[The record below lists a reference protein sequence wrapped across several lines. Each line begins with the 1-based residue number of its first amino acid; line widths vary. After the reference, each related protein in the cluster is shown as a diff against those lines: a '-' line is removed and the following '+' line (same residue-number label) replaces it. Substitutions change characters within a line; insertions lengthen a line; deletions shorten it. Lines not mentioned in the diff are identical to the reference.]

1 MLNKAKLEDAIKK
14 YKLIFRGRW
23 EEEKFK
29 WEAIENFGKKW
40 DINAENFGQMFYD
53 ATDNTYGLL
62 ASMNN
67 FPRKMIYEYA
77 LQDPETVRAMFINLY
92 DESRDI
98 VERIVKFQADADEL
112 CAKLSPGMQHYQRP
126 MAITVYLWLRYPDKY
141 TVFKYTVCKEV
152 SLYLESGFSP
162 KKGNT
167 SLNIKGNGELI
178 EEMVRCINDDSE
190 LLTMFNEMCDS
201 DCYSDP
207 THKTLAFDLSFYISE
222 KLGKK
227 QKDDEWV
234 GEDYNPGITKEKW
247 LELLS
252 DEEIFTTQS
261 LEIMYRLKDYGGTAT
276 CKQLS
281 VKYGEEPN
289 YYNVGSSSLG
299 KRVADKVSCDV
310 RIDSEGRQRW
320 WSVLYLGKK
329 ADSDV
334 AGTFVWRLRK
344 ELAAALEEYNFSSIS
359 LYSED
364 ESSGQ
369 NYWWLNANPKI
380 WSFSDIPVGSV
391 QNYTLLN
398 ENGNKRRIYQNFLD
412 AKAGDMVIGY
422 ESHPVKKIVAI
433 AKVSQ
438 ENDGKSLYFEK
449 IEGLTSA
456 IEYSRLKEAPEL
468 EKMEYF
474 NNPQGSLFKLTR
486 GEYDFIM
493 DIVREENPIPDK
505 DYDVYSKNSFLEDVY
520 MTEEKYDTLVA
531 LLSKKQN
538 IILQGAPGVG
548 KTFAAKRLAYSII
561 GSKDDSRVEFVQFHQ
576 NYSYED
582 FIMGYK
588 PNGDGFELQN
598 GIFYKFCQKAAN
610 TPNLPYFFIIDE
622 INRGNLSKIFGELL
636 MLIEK
641 EYRGTKV
648 TLVYNGLSFSVPK
661 NVYIIGMMN
670 TADRSLAMID
680 YALRRRFSFCSME
693 PGFISEG
700 FQKYMQML
708 DNENF
713 GMLIDRIIDLNVEIS
728 KDSSLGTGFCI
739 GHSYFCN
746 QKECTDEWMQSV
758 VEYDILPTLE
768 EYWFDEPAKVQ
779 KWQNILRGVFND

>member
-1 MLNKAKLEDAIKK
+1 MLNKAKLEDALKK
-14 YKLIFRGRW
+14 YKLIFKGRW
-23 EEEKFK
+23 EDEKFK
-29 WEAIENFGKKW
+29 WIAIKNFQEKW
-40 DINAENFGQMFYD
+40 DINADNFGQMFYD

-77 LQDPETVRAMFINLY
+77 LQDQEAVRAMFINLY
-92 DESRDI
+92 DESKDI
-98 VERIVKFQADADEL
+98 VERIMQFQADADQL
-112 CAKLSPGMQHYQRP
+112 CSKFSPGMQHYQRP

-152 SLYLESGFSP
+152 CAYLESDFSP

-167 SLNIKGNGELI
+167 SQNINGNNNLI
-178 EEMVRCINDDSE
+178 ADIVESIDADKE
-190 LLTMFNEMCDS
+190 LLELFEDALNSNT
-201 DCYSDP
+201 YVDP
-207 THKTLAFDLSFYISE
+207 SHKTLAFDLSFYISE

-227 QKDDEWV
+227 QQADEWV
-234 GEDYNPGITKEKW
+234 AEDYDPGISKEKW

-261 LEIMYRLKDYGGTAT
+261 LEIMYRLKDYGGVAT

-299 KRVADKVSCDV
+299 KRVADRVNCDV
-310 RIDSEGRQRW
+310 RIDSEGKQRW
-320 WSVLYLGKK
+320 WSVLYQGKK
-329 ADSDV
+329 ADSDTE
-334 AGTFVWRLRK
+334 GTFVWRLRK
-344 ELAAALEEYNFSSIS
+344 ELAAALDEYNFSDIS

-364 ESSGQ
+364 GNSGQ
-369 NYWWLNANPKI
+369 NFWWLNANPKI
-380 WSFSDIPVGSV
+380 WSFSDMPVGNV
-391 QNYTLLN
+391 QSYTLFN

-422 ESHPVKKIVAI
+422 ESYPVKKIVAI
-433 AKVSQ
+433 AKISQ
-438 ENDGKSLYFEK
+438 ENDGKNLYFEK

-474 NNPQGSLFKLTR
+474 TNPQGSLFKLTK

-493 DIVREENPIPDK
+493 DIIRDENPIPDK
-505 DYDVYSKNSFLEDVY
+505 DYEPYGKDQFLADVY

-548 KTFAAKRLAYSII
+548 KTYAAKRLAYSII
-561 GSKDDSRVEFVQFHQ
+561 GSKDDSRIEFVQFHQ
-576 NYSYED
+576 SYSYED

-588 PNGDGFELQN
+588 PTGGGFELQN
-598 GIFYKFCQKAAN
+598 GVFYRFCQKAGN

-641 EYRGTKV
+641 EYRGTKA
-648 TLVYNGLSFSVPK
+648 TLAYNGLPFSVPK
-661 NVYIIGMMN
+661 NVFIIGMMN

-680 YALRRRFSFCSME
+680 YALRRRFSFYSME
-693 PGFISEG
+693 PGFTSEG
-700 FQKYMQML
+700 FQTYLKAL
-708 DNENF
+708 DNETF
-713 GMLIDRIIDLNVEIS
+713 GMLVDRIIDLNVEIT
-728 KDSSLGTGFCI
+728 KDSSLGSGFCI

-768 EYWFDEPAKVQ
+768 EYWFDEPAKIQ

>member
-1 MLNKAKLEDAIKK
+1 MLNKAKLEDALKK
-14 YKLIFRGRW
+14 YKLIFKGRW
-23 EEEKFK
+23 EDEKFK
-29 WEAIENFGKKW
+29 WIAIKNFQEKW
-40 DINAENFGQMFYD
+40 DINADNFGQMFYD

-77 LQDPETVRAMFINLY
+77 LQDQEAVRAMFINLY
-92 DESRDI
+92 DESKDI
-98 VERIVKFQADADEL
+98 VERIVQFQADADEL
-112 CAKLSPGMQHYQRP
+112 CSKFSPGMQHYQRP

-152 SLYLESGFSP
+152 CAYLESDFSP

-167 SLNIKGNGELI
+167 SQNINGNNDLI
-178 EEMVRCINDDSE
+178 ANIVESIDSDKE
-190 LLTMFNEMCDS
+190 LLELFEDALDS
-201 DCYSDP
+201 STYVDP
-207 THKTLAFDLSFYISE
+207 SHKTLAFDLSFYISE

-227 QKDDEWV
+227 QKTDEWV
-234 GEDYNPGITKEKW
+234 AEDYDPGISKEKW
-247 LELLS
+247 LELLA

-261 LEIMYRLKDYGGTAT
+261 LEIMYRLKDYGGVAT

-299 KRVADKVSCDV
+299 KRVADRVNCDV
-310 RIDSEGRQRW
+310 RIDSEGKQRW
-320 WSVLYLGKK
+320 WSVLYQGKK
-329 ADSDV
+329 ADSDTE
-334 AGTFVWRLRK
+334 GTFVWRLRK
-344 ELAAALEEYNFSSIS
+344 ELAEALEEYNFSDIS

-364 ESSGQ
+364 GNSGQ
-369 NYWWLNANPKI
+369 NFWWLNANPKI
-380 WSFSDIPVGSV
+380 WSFSDMPVGNV
-391 QNYTLLN
+391 QSYTLFN

-422 ESHPVKKIVAI
+422 ESYPVKKIVAI
-433 AKVSQ
+433 AKISQ
-438 ENDGKSLYFEK
+438 ENDGKNLYFEK

-474 NNPQGSLFKLTR
+474 TNPQGSLFKLTK

-493 DIVREENPIPDK
+493 DIIRDENPIPDK
-505 DYDVYSKNSFLEDVY
+505 DYEPYGKDQFLADVY

-561 GSKDDSRVEFVQFHQ
+561 GSKDDSRIEFVQFHQ
-576 NYSYED
+576 SYSYED

-588 PNGDGFELQN
+588 PIGEGFELQN
-598 GIFYKFCQKAAN
+598 GVFYRFCQKAGN

-641 EYRGTKV
+641 EYRGTKA
-648 TLVYNGLSFSVPK
+648 TLAYNGLPFSVPK
-661 NVYIIGMMN
+661 NVFIIGMMN

-680 YALRRRFSFCSME
+680 YALRRRFSFYSME

-700 FQKYMQML
+700 FQTYLKVL
-708 DNENF
+708 DNETL
-713 GMLIDRIIDLNVEIS
+713 GMLIDRIIDLNVEIT
-728 KDSSLGTGFCI
+728 KDSSLGSGFCI

>member
-1 MLNKAKLEDAIKK
+1 MLNKAKLEDALKK
-14 YKLIFRGRW
+14 YKLIFKGRW
-23 EEEKFK
+23 EDEKFK
-29 WEAIENFGKKW
+29 WIAIKNFQEKW
-40 DINAENFGQMFYD
+40 DINADNFGQMFYD

-77 LQDPETVRAMFINLY
+77 LQDQEAVRAMFINLY
-92 DESRDI
+92 DESKDI
-98 VERIVKFQADADEL
+98 VERIMQFQADADQL
-112 CAKLSPGMQHYQRP
+112 CSKFSPGMQHYQRP

-152 SLYLESGFSP
+152 CAYLESDFSP

-167 SLNIKGNGELI
+167 SQNINGNNNLI
-178 EEMVRCINDDSE
+178 ADIVESIDADKE
-190 LLTMFNEMCDS
+190 LLELFEDALDS
-201 DCYSDP
+201 NTYVDP
-207 THKTLAFDLSFYISE
+207 SHKTLAFDLSFYISE

-227 QKDDEWV
+227 QQADEWV
-234 GEDYNPGITKEKW
+234 AEDYDPGISKEKW

-261 LEIMYRLKDYGGTAT
+261 LEIMYRLKDYGGVAT

-299 KRVADKVSCDV
+299 KRVADRVNCDV
-310 RIDSEGRQRW
+310 RIDSEGKQRW
-320 WSVLYLGKK
+320 WSVLYQGKK
-329 ADSDV
+329 ADSDTE
-334 AGTFVWRLRK
+334 GTFVWRLRK
-344 ELAAALEEYNFSSIS
+344 ELAAALDEYNFSDIS

-364 ESSGQ
+364 GNSGQ
-369 NYWWLNANPKI
+369 NFWWLNANPKI
-380 WSFSDIPVGSV
+380 WSFSDMPVGNV
-391 QNYTLLN
+391 QSYTLFN

-422 ESHPVKKIVAI
+422 ESYPVKKIVAI
-433 AKVSQ
+433 AKISQ
-438 ENDGKSLYFEK
+438 ENDGKNLYFEK

-474 NNPQGSLFKLTR
+474 TNSQGSLFKLTK

-493 DIVREENPIPDK
+493 DIIRDENPIPDK
-505 DYDVYSKNSFLEDVY
+505 DYEPYGKDQFLADVY

-548 KTFAAKRLAYSII
+548 KTYAAKRLAYSII
-561 GSKDDSRVEFVQFHQ
+561 GSKDDSRIEFVQFHQ
-576 NYSYED
+576 SYSYED

-588 PNGDGFELQN
+588 PTGEGFELQN
-598 GIFYKFCQKAAN
+598 GVFNRFCQKAGN

-648 TLVYNGLSFSVPK
+648 TLAYNGLPFSVPK
-661 NVYIIGMMN
+661 NVFIIGMMN

-680 YALRRRFSFCSME
+680 YALRRRFSFYSME
-693 PGFISEG
+693 PGFTSEG
-700 FQKYMQML
+700 FQTYLKAL
-708 DNENF
+708 DNETF
-713 GMLIDRIIDLNVEIS
+713 GMLVDRIIDLNVEIT
-728 KDSSLGTGFCI
+728 KDSSLGSGFCI

>member
-1 MLNKAKLEDAIKK
+1 MLNKAKLEDALKK
-14 YKLIFRGRW
+14 YKLIFKGRW
-23 EEEKFK
+23 EDEKFK
-29 WEAIENFGKKW
+29 WIAIKNFQEKW
-40 DINAENFGQMFYD
+40 DINADNFGQMFYD

-77 LQDPETVRAMFINLY
+77 LQDQEAVRAMFINLY
-92 DESRDI
+92 DESKDI
-98 VERIVKFQADADEL
+98 VERIMQFQADADQL
-112 CAKLSPGMQHYQRP
+112 CSKFSPGMQHYQRP

-152 SLYLESGFSP
+152 CAYLESDFSP

-167 SLNIKGNGELI
+167 SQNINGNNNLI
-178 EEMVRCINDDSE
+178 ADIVESIDADKE
-190 LLTMFNEMCDS
+190 LLELFEDALDS
-201 DCYSDP
+201 NTYVDP
-207 THKTLAFDLSFYISE
+207 SHKTLAFDLSFYISE

-227 QKDDEWV
+227 QKTDEWV
-234 GEDYNPGITKEKW
+234 AEDYDPGISKEKW

-261 LEIMYRLKDYGGTAT
+261 LEIMYRLKDYGGVAT

-299 KRVADKVSCDV
+299 KRVADRVNCDV
-310 RIDSEGRQRW
+310 RIDSEGKQRW
-320 WSVLYLGKK
+320 WSVLYQGKK
-329 ADSDV
+329 ADSDTE
-334 AGTFVWRLRK
+334 GTFVWKLRK
-344 ELAAALEEYNFSSIS
+344 ELAAALDEYNFSDIS

-364 ESSGQ
+364 GNSGQ
-369 NYWWLNANPKI
+369 NFWWLNANPKI
-380 WSFSDIPVGSV
+380 WSFSDMPVGNV
-391 QNYTLLN
+391 QSYTLFN

-422 ESHPVKKIVAI
+422 ESYPVKKIVAI
-433 AKVSQ
+433 AKISQ
-438 ENDGKSLYFEK
+438 ENDGKNLYFEK

-456 IEYSRLKEAPEL
+456 IEHSRLKEAPEL

-474 NNPQGSLFKLTR
+474 TNPQGSLFKLTK

-493 DIVREENPIPDK
+493 DIIRDENPIPDK
-505 DYDVYSKNSFLEDVY
+505 DYEPYGKDQFLADVY

-531 LLSKKQN
+531 LLAKKQN

-548 KTFAAKRLAYSII
+548 KTYAAKRLAYSII
-561 GSKDDSRVEFVQFHQ
+561 GSKDDSRIEFVQFHQ
-576 NYSYED
+576 SYSYED

-588 PNGDGFELQN
+588 PTGEGFELQN
-598 GIFYKFCQKAAN
+598 GVFYRFCQKAGN

-641 EYRGTKV
+641 EYRGTKA
-648 TLVYNGLSFSVPK
+648 TLAYNGLPFSVPK
-661 NVYIIGMMN
+661 NVFIIGMMN

-680 YALRRRFSFCSME
+680 YALRRRFSFYSME
-693 PGFISEG
+693 PGFTSEG
-700 FQKYMQML
+700 FQTYLKVL
-708 DNENF
+708 DNETF
-713 GMLIDRIIDLNVEIS
+713 GMLVDRIIDLNVEIT
-728 KDSSLGTGFCI
+728 KDSSLGSGFCI